1 MKIYSANISG
11 SLSVTGSVNIVTAP
25 GTPIQGTIATASYIS
40 PTFISASAASFG
52 FGTGGGGPE
61 SDPIFAAWS
70 ASAASQF
77 AGTASFTRTA
87 LTASLSITS
96 VTASYAAT
104 ASVVL
109 DKSFYSAGIISGSG
123 WSQPVMDGTITV
135 PNAQVALYATTDFTG
150 PLTVYNITGTTIS
163 TLANNDTN
171 YIYVDYNAGSPQY
184 AVTQDFEVIDHSSKV
199 LHLIV
204 YRASN
209 FVHVL
214 EFGNQG
220 AGLSNKINDR
230 FITVDRFARESGLEL
245 ILDTTNG
252 YVTASAGVAWNGAY
266 RQTLAQINS
275 GDDVFFRSYHSAS
288 VWVYSTSANKINN
301 SIYDTGITTA
311 SISPG
316 KYLTNWYYRG
326 QEVNDHIYEVISTDE
341 YDSVAEAQLATQPNL
356 PELVSSHAFLMGRI
370 IVPSGSYNG
379 LIESAY
385 DIAFLPS
392 AVTSHND
399 LTGIQGGTTN
409 QYYHLTQAQY
419 NIVSSGTSSWAE
431 NSVTASYISPTF
443 ISASAAA
450 SGFGSGGAVTGVT
463 SIIAGDG
470 ISVNQS
476 TGAVT
481 ITNTGGGGGG
491 TNLGLVYAV
500 SLGYLM
506 P

>member
-1 MKIYSANISG
+1 
-11 SLSVTGSVNIVTAP
+11 
-25 GTPIQGTIATASYIS
+25 
-40 PTFISASAASFG
+40 
-52 FGTGGGGPE
+52 
-61 SDPIFAAWS
+61 
-70 ASAASQF
+70 
-77 AGTASFTRTA
+77 
-87 LTASLSITS
+87 
-96 VTASYAAT
+96 
-104 ASVVL
+104 
-109 DKSFYSAGIISGSG
+109 
-123 WSQPVMDGTITV
+123 V

-252 YVTASAGVAWNGAY
+252 YVTASAGVAWNGSY

-288 VWVYSTSANKINN
+288 VWVYSTSANKINY

-311 SISPG
+311 SVSSG

-370 IVPSGSYNG
+370 IVPSGSYSG
-379 LIESAY
+379 LVESAY
-385 DIAFLPS
+385 NIAFLPS
-392 AVTSHND
+392 VVTSHND

-409 QYYHLTQAQY
+409 QYYHLTQTQY
-419 NIVSSGTSSWAE
+419 NAVSSGTSSWASNAVFANGATYANQIYVAE
-431 NSVTASYISPTF
+431 NTSPGSYNVPVYPEGGYGGNNTLYSSGIGYDFAASALSVTRITSSLGMQGTASYAVQALTASYALS
-443 ISASAAA
+443 SAGVA
-450 SGFGSGGAVTGVT
+450 GGVT
-463 SIIAGDG
+463 SIIAGSG
-470 ISVNQS
+470 ISVDQS

-481 ITNTGGGGGG
+481 ITNTGGGGSTPTGS
-491 TNLGLVYAV
+491 LLVTASV
-500 SLGYLM
+500 SLNTITFTKGDGSTFPITVDTGSGGGGGGGGLTFQQVQM
-506 P
+506 IAFLGS